1 MKTQEDINWKFTLP
15 APSYSTRSGSGLV
28 EECIFLCEAS
38 FNGRGAELTSLK
50 WSNGRSPNPILSLIG
65 AASPAMLRELS
76 DYLASVA
83 DAIEAREDCMA
94 IHLFPA

>member
-28 EECIFLCEAS
+28 KECIFFCEAS
-38 FNGRGAELTSLK
+38 FNKSGAELTSLK
-50 WSNGRSPNPILSLIG
+50 WSNGGSPTPILSLIG
-65 AASPAMLRELS
+65 GASPAMLRELS

-83 DAIEAREDCMA
+83 DAIESREDCMA
-94 IHLFPA
+94 VHLFPA

>member
-15 APSYSTRSGSGLV
+15 APGYSTRSGSGLN
-28 EECIFLCEAS
+28 EKCIFFCEAS
-38 FNGRGAELTSLK
+38 FNRGGAELTSLK
-50 WSNGRSPNPILSLIG
+50 WSNGGSPTPILSLTG
-65 AASPAMLRELS
+65 AASPTMLRELS
-76 DYLASVA
+76 ESLASVA